1 MFPLVRDGLT
11 FILKCRTVFLKNI
24 EQHCNALCACQEEWS
39 LGTVCKR
46 ASRERAMNFKR
57 SHLVSAIPTPP
68 PSFKGDQHLGI
79 GAKCPFAC
87 CRHYLGVQQDCV
99 PLPEADLE
107 HQIYGNDKTGIWY
120 MDQIWSEA
128 TDDIKKDRP
137 PPPKQTKK
145 TQKDNNSPHES
156 SWPGSRIEPPPPRL
170 RSLRFDE
177 FRFCHFIEEEAGFA
191 RKWSVL
197 FSFLLLTRLLLW
209 SPFQSCLFFQISSTP
224 CDPPLQDSDVKL
236 IKFKCINLKL
246 HEASSC
252 CVPTSHVECSIVKT
266 QSIGVSPPL

>member
-1 MFPLVRDGLT
+1 
-11 FILKCRTVFLKNI
+11 
-24 EQHCNALCACQEEWS
+24 
-39 LGTVCKR
+39 
-46 ASRERAMNFKR
+46 
-57 SHLVSAIPTPP
+57 
-68 PSFKGDQHLGI
+68 
-79 GAKCPFAC
+79 
-87 CRHYLGVQQDCV
+87 
-99 PLPEADLE
+99 
-107 HQIYGNDKTGIWY
+107 

-128 TDDIKKDRP
+128 TDDIKKDSP
-137 PPPKQTKK
+137 PQQTKK
-145 TQKDNNSPHES
+145 TQKDNNSPHGS

-266 QSIGVSPPL
+266 QSIGVSPPIVKNYNHRMRRKVSRAIPTLLKACGNTLLCGSSLIFATNFWTNAVKICDEEKVQRVKLRLASVCGFGANHEIVWSKRFSRHQDRNQLVHSSTHIILGNRLLASILGIDTSTFLWVLRGT